1 MRSTGRLTPDQVR
14 ELRYYVTWFFVACV
28 AFVLV
33 LPILMLVL
41 FSFLTPTYMAPMFH
55 DPLGIVL
62 LGVAVVVLVTG
73 GGATLLAVRRLRAGK
88 PQLATVLILAVT
100 FLVAFPALWLV
111 LLGPALVT
119 ISHGS

>member
-14 ELRYYVTWFFVACV
+14 ELRYYLTWFLVAAV
-28 AFVLV
+28 VFVLV
-33 LPILMLVL
+33 LPVVMLVA

-55 DPLGIVL
+55 DPLGILL
-62 LGVAVVVLVTG
+62 LGVAAAVEVAG

-88 PQLATVLILAVT
+88 PQLVTVLILAVT
-100 FLVAFPALWLV
+100 FLCAFPALWLV